1 MVTPLLPSLCACKPS
16 VPFVSPSLL
25 VSACVVVRPHVLHVR
40 CLRKDYTLT
49 WCFPLLWL
57 TTPLSAKLPV
67 TQSLSVA
74 LGRAERRTV
83 FFVGAHCF
91 PMECVIHSLMMRVRP
106 PCGALPV
113 PWRPAS
119 HVAHVSQQQLRV
131 LRPQAARQAALLGPQ
146 TSGLTAVSL
155 PSLVTN
161 FPGLE

>member
-1 MVTPLLPSLCACKPS
+1 MPSEGLHFDMVFAFALAHHPAVRQAPSYS
-16 VPFVSPSLL
+16 VFECGTGKS
-25 VSACVVVRPHVLHVR
+25 
-40 CLRKDYTLT
+40 
-49 WCFPLLWL
+49 
-57 TTPLSAKLPV
+57 
-67 TQSLSVA
+67 
-74 LGRAERRTV
+74 RAADS